1 MLHPLD
7 LSILVFFFAIL
18 FPETS
23 VSLGLVCNKAIADG
37 ITWDLSVL
45 GGPKSVMHTI
55 DELVSLKNITYTID
69 ICQGLILK
77 ERKTGEKL
85 CPFGSRVCAMERI
98 VNDNTSILE
107 RGWPIAGELKE
118 HSGGHIDEKWERL
131 KTSSSTSNMEIEGV
145 KLEMNGGFKFRD
157 NGEKRP
163 QKAVVEFICDHNRI
177 GTENL
182 VNPEDE
188 YILPSPQST
197 KMVESYNKTAKTNE
211 NKIDPNLSSL
221 TFVEY
226 NQDREDLDVLYLSW
240 RTKFACEDAKEQKST
255 KEHHWSFFSWFF
267 LVIFLSLAAYVIF
280 AIWLNFNR
288 DGARGWDLLPHSDTI
303 QDIPYLFKDWM
314 RRVLNTI
321 QGNGSRRGYAAV

>member
-18 FPETS
+18 FPEIS
-23 VSLGLVCNKAIADG
+23 LSLGLVCDKAIADG
-37 ITWDLSVL
+37 ITWDLSLL

-55 DELVSLKNITYTID
+55 DELVSLKNTTYTID
-69 ICQGLILK
+69 ICQGLVLK

-98 VNDNTSILE
+98 VHDNTSILE

-131 KTSSSTSNMEIEGV
+131 KTSSSATNTEVEGV
-145 KLEMNGGFKFRD
+145 RLEMNGGFMFRD
-157 NGEKRP
+157 NGKKRP

-182 VNPEDE
+182 INPEDE
-188 YILPSPQST
+188 YIIPSPQNT
-197 KMVESYNKTAKTNE
+197 
-211 NKIDPNLSSL
+211 IL

-240 RTKFACEDAKEQKST
+240 RTKFACEDAKEQKRI
-255 KEHHWSFFSWFF
+255 KEHHWSFLSWFF
-267 LVIFLSLAAYVIF
+267 LIVFLSMVAYFVF

-303 QDIPYLFKDWM
+303 QDIPYLFKDWI

-321 QGNGSRRGYAAV
+321 QGSGSRR